1 MGVYPETF
9 KDCDVCPEMVV
20 IPPGEFVMGSPE
32 DEEGRDEDEG
42 PQHTVRIER
51 TFALGKYEV
60 TFAEWDA
67 CVADGGCGGYRPK
80 DRGWGRGDRPV
91 IQVSWNDAKAYLGWL
106 SRKTGMKYRLPS
118 ESEWEYAARAGTT
131 TLYYWGDE
139 IGRGNA
145 NCDRGGCGD
154 YYSRTAP
161 AGRFA
166 ANAFGVHDMLG
177 NVWEWAEDCS
187 NETYEGAPTDGS
199 ARRSGECDLRVF
211 RGGSWM
217 FTPRFVRAAYRTW
230 GAAEGRAPHVGFR
243 VARTLD

>member
-91 IQVSWNDAKAYLGWL
+91 IQVSWNDCPSSKL
-106 SRKTGMKYRLPS
+106 SVIKTN
-118 ESEWEYAARAGTT
+118 GTV
-131 TLYYWGDE
+131 E
-139 IGRGNA
+139 
-145 NCDRGGCGD
+145 
-154 YYSRTAP
+154 
-161 AGRFA
+161 
-166 ANAFGVHDMLG
+166 
-177 NVWEWAEDCS
+177 
-187 NETYEGAPTDGS
+187 
-199 ARRSGECDLRVF
+199 RV
-211 RGGSWM
+211 S
-217 FTPRFVRAAYRTW
+217 
-230 GAAEGRAPHVGFR
+230 
-243 VARTLD
+243 